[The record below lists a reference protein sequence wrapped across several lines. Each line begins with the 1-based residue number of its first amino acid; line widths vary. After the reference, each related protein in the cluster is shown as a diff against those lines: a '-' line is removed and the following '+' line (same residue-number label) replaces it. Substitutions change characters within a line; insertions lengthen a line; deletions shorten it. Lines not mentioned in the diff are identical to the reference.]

1 MDGYVFL
8 DLQDAPHLLPPIPAG
23 ALNTD
28 LLVRVVLGTLEAAG
42 ATAADI
48 LSSFY
53 SDPVLWPLPPR
64 LMFIG
69 QQAFGMR
76 AGLKSNFSVQTLQE
90 VHKRY
95 RQNVTRTGFT
105 VVTRA
110 MLAEG
115 FGQRVMHP
123 LMFSDTEPS
132 AEAANIFSMEYI
144 LAIEAGGSRVQVN
157 GPRVARKYA
166 GKRATRSQVVLDKA
180 LSPILTPEFVQHTLF
195 APRGTAV
202 YPTIDIFD
210 RCLQWAKHTMVREDT
225 ALLNVALS
233 WLKAAQSKELAYNFE
248 QHLHTLEPF
257 APWIA
262 AGPLPENIYT
272 YEALSYARDLWVLS
286 EKDDHEAF
294 RDFYNYI
301 VPTYLDDGQFRQL
314 FRTGMVLAA
323 DFNDDIRKRLD
334 AGMPKFEGW
343 FIKMMRQT

>member
-8 DLQDAPHLLPPIPAG
+8 DLQDTPHLLPPIPAG

-53 SDPVLWPLPPR
+53 PDPVLWPLPPR

-69 QQAFGMR
+69 QQGFGMR
-76 AGLKSNFSVQTLQE
+76 AGVRSSFSVQTLQE

-115 FGQRVMHP
+115 FGPRVMHP

-132 AEAANIFSMEYI
+132 AESADIFSMEYI
-144 LAIEAGGSRVQVN
+144 LAIEAGGSKVSVS

-166 GKRATRSQVVLDKA
+166 GKRTSRSQVVLDKA
-180 LSPILTPEFVQHTLF
+180 VSPTLTPEFVQHALF

-202 YPTIDIFD
+202 YPTVDIFD
-210 RCLQWAKHTMVREDT
+210 RCLLWAKNHMVKEDT
-225 ALLNVALS
+225 ALLNTALS
-233 WLKAAQSKELAYNFE
+233 WLKAVQSKELAYDFE
-248 QHLHTLEPF
+248 QALHTLEPF
-257 APWIA
+257 APWID
-262 AGPLPENIYT
+262 AGPSAKNIYT
-272 YEALSYARDLWVLS
+272 YESLNYARDLWVLS
-286 EKDDHEAF
+286 DKDDHEAF
-294 RDFYNYI
+294 RDFYSYI
-301 VPTYLDDGQFRQL
+301 VPTFLDDGHFRQL
-314 FRTGMVLAA
+314 FRTGMVLAV